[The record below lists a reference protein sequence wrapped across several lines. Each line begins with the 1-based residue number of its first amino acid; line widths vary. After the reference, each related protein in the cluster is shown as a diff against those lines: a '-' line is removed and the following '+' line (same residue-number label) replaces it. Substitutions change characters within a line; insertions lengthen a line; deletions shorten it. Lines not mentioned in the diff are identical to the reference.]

1 MRPCCRAPALSLLD
15 LHPSVTVKPKLL
27 LLTHRAPY
35 PPDRGD
41 RIRSYHLLRYLS
53 QQYDVFLGATNDEP
67 VSAETTAALADLTA
81 DLAICPVG
89 HSRWVSAAWTLATGR
104 SATEGLFA
112 SSPLTRRVRTWACE
126 HRFEAVISF
135 CSSMVQF
142 TMVPELAGIP
152 LVVDL
157 VDVDSQKWLDYAAAA
172 RGLRRQLFLLEG
184 RRVRK
189 LEQAI
194 VRRANAITLVSQAE
208 AELFR
213 RACPND
219 KTFSVPNGV
228 DLEYFNDKFPVA
240 EPKPNQCVFVGVLD
254 YRANVESLVWFCRE
268 VWPLVIAKKPDAVFA
283 IVGKNPAPAVKQLA
297 SQPGIR
303 LVGPVTDVRPY
314 VAESRFSV
322 APLQI
327 ARGIQNKVLE
337 AMAMGKPVLATPQ
350 ALEGLSLH
358 PALDARSAST
368 ADEWSVA
375 MLQLYSQDDLAGELG
390 DRGLGYVRRAH
401 SWPACL
407 ATVLPLLAGR
417 ACDAPRQ
424 MASPPSEPVAACL
437 SA

>member
-1 MRPCCRAPALSLLD
+1 MWQICRGLALSLLE
-15 LHPSVTVKPKLL
+15 LNPFVTAKPNLL

-53 QQYDVFLGATNDEP
+53 RQYDVFLGATNDEP
-67 VSAETTAALADLTA
+67 VSTETKAALVELTTE
-81 DLAICPVG
+81 LAICPVG
-89 HSRWVSAAWTLATGR
+89 RSRWGSAAWTLATGR

-112 SSPLTRRVRTWACE
+112 SSALTHRVRNWARE
-126 HRFEAVISF
+126 HHFDAVIAF

-142 TMVPELAGIP
+142 ATVPELAGVP

-157 VDVDSQKWLDYAAAA
+157 VDVDSQKWLDYAALA
-172 RGLRRQLFLLEG
+172 RGLKRQLFLLEG

-189 LEQAI
+189 LEQSI
-194 VRRANAITLVSQAE
+194 VRQASAVTLVSQAE

-219 KTFSVPNGV
+219 KTFAVPNGV
-228 DLEYFNDKFPVA
+228 DLDYFTDKFPVA

-268 VWPLVIAKKPDAVFA
+268 VWPRVIVEKPDAVFA

-297 SQPGIR
+297 FQPGVR
-303 LVGPVTDVRPY
+303 LVGPVPDVRPY
-314 VAESRFSV
+314 IAESRFSV

-337 AMAMGKPVLATPQ
+337 AMSMGKSVVATQQ
-350 ALEGLSLH
+350 ALEGIELEIGRDAISAVA
-358 PALDARSAST
+358 PADWAAAMLRLFSSASD
-368 ADEWSVA
+368 ANNLGDGARRFVLANCSWNASLSRLDQLLPERQKFVRSVA
-375 MLQLYSQDDLAGELG
+375 AKHRAEFIAAG
-390 DRGLGYVRRAH
+390 V
-401 SWPACL
+401 
-407 ATVLPLLAGR
+407 
-417 ACDAPRQ
+417 
-424 MASPPSEPVAACL
+424 
-437 SA
+437 